1 MQDESQH
8 HEVSM
13 GSEEIP
19 FTVGPIGFGTAQWAV
34 TVDGQ
39 LRRLTPV
46 EYKILHFLAVHANQI
61 CTCNQISSSV
71 FSDYNDDGGYTTII
85 KSKIRRIRSMIE
97 PNPMHPIYLLTI
109 PESGYMLASHEQ
121 DETEE

>member
-8 HEVSM
+8 NEVSM

-19 FTVGPIGFGTAQWAV
+19 ITVGPIGFDTSQWAV

-61 CTCNQISSSV
+61 CTFNQIGSSV
-71 FSDYNDDGGYTTII
+71 FSGYNDDGGYTTII
-85 KSKIRRIRSMIE
+85 KSKICRIRSMIE

-109 PESGYMLASHEQ
+109 PEGGYMLVSHGQ